1 MKLDQRL
8 SAVAALVRLGSRLAD
23 IGTDHA
29 YLPVWLV
36 QNGVCPAAIAADL
49 RPGPLEAARRHVAAA
64 GLEDRISLRLGD
76 GLAPVFP
83 GEADDIVIAGMG
95 GETIAAILSAADWLA
110 DARLRLVL
118 QPMSRAE
125 ETRRWLL
132 KNGFSV
138 TEERLVR
145 DGRWLY
151 PVMAAAYTAAPPLT
165 DPLPA
170 YAGFFSPR
178 EGSVYRRAIAGHLRR
193 RAAGLARTD
202 APAADELEQLARRLE
217 QLAEEGE
224 NV

>member
-95 GETIAAILSAADWLA
+95 GETIAAILAAADWLA

-132 KNGFSV
+132 KNGFSGMDTAQNLLIIHTV
-138 TEERLVR
+138 SGMAMAV
-145 DGRWLY
+145 
-151 PVMAAAYTAAPPLT
+151 AAALEELGIR
-165 DPLPA
+165 DII
-170 YAGFFSPR
+170 GC
-178 EGSVYRRAIAGHLRR
+178 IAGDNTIMC
-193 RAAGLARTD
+193 ATKSPENA
-202 APAADELEQLARRLE
+202 EQVKIQLEKMLNGR
-217 QLAEEGE
+217 
-224 NV
+224 

>member
-1 MKLDQRL
+1 MAKKLELTPRL
-8 SAVAALVRLGSRLAD
+8 RLLADWVPPGARLAD
-23 IGTDHA
+23 VGTDHA

-125 ETRRWLL
+125 ETRRGLL
-132 KNGFSV
+132 KN
-138 TEERLVR
+138 
-145 DGRWLY
+145 
-151 PVMAAAYTAAPPLT
+151 
-165 DPLPA
+165 
-170 YAGFFSPR
+170 
-178 EGSVYRRAIAGHLRR
+178 
-193 RAAGLARTD
+193 
-202 APAADELEQLARRLE
+202 
-217 QLAEEGE
+217 
-224 NV
+224 